1 MIGLLANEVDPSD
14 STLWE
19 TPWLLVHVHVTVPPT
34 ATVST
39 AGLSVPLW
47 ALMNTIRPSFPTVT
61 DPAGPPPPP
70 PPAPPPPPPPRPPRG
85 RSRCRSPRVSRG
97 RTWLVCVN
105 AFDPPHVALRE
116 VGFSQ
121 VGDDEPPGAASF
133 G

>member
-39 AGLSVPLW
+39 AGLAVPLW

-70 PPAPPPPPPPRPPRG
+70 PPAPPPPPPPPPPPGGRPP
-85 RSRCRSPRVSRG
+85 
-97 RTWLVCVN
+97 
-105 AFDPPHVALRE
+105 PPP
-116 VGFSQ
+116 
-121 VGDDEPPGAASF
+121 PPGPAPGQTSRADIRP
-133 G
+133 